1 MTVTEHAH
9 SALLPRL
16 IAKAQSILNASPA
29 CHDWDHTLRVLNNA
43 RHLVEAESGD
53 AGVVEFAAVLHD
65 IGRPV
70 ELADTGKTCHAERG
84 GDMVLRLLPELGL
97 TDGTFIEQVAH
108 CVRAHRYRRRSEGT
122 FPATLEARIVFD
134 ADKLDCI
141 GAIGIGRSFHF
152 AGRTGARVHNTA
164 EEAVSSASYSREDTA
179 YREYLVKLEH
189 VHERMM
195 TGEGKRMAA
204 GRHDFMVAFFGQ
216 LNQEVQG
223 RDYA

>member
-1 MTVTEHAH
+1 MEHAY
-9 SALLPRL
+9 SVLFPRL
-16 IAKAQSILNASPA
+16 IGKAQSILNASPA

-43 RHLVEAESGD
+43 RHLVEAENAD
-53 AGVVEFAAVLHD
+53 AAVVEFAAVLHD

-84 GDMVLRLLPELGL
+84 GEMVLQLLPELGI
-97 TDGTFIEQVAH
+97 TDESFIEDVSH
-108 CVRAHRYRRRSEGT
+108 CVRAHRYRRRSKGT
-122 FPATLEARIVFD
+122 VPSTLEAQIVFD

-164 EEAVSSASYSREDTA
+164 EEAVNSASYSREDTA

-195 TGEGKRMAA
+195 TREGKRMAKA
-204 GRHDFMVAFFGQ
+204 RHGFMVSFFDQ

-223 RDYA
+223 KDYA